1 MFIFFS
7 DSSSASNQSSH
18 PFAEPID
25 ATNESL
31 QNSVP
36 ESGENEW
43 EYLSHPLD
51 RRAESTSYSSN
62 AVGGK
67 CGDAKKS
74 CHAKRLSSPEFNPVI
89 VLVSPDESR
98 LTGLVFGSNYKPVRE
113 KFEVL
118 DVFHCLSEEKL
129 ADIAHRIHICL
140 NICGVDHSKRVIL
153 IQDAK
158 CFGSLNICRAFNK
171 ASQLYFVDRY
181 ALQYMPSVKILK
193 RFMDLPPSYVDV
205 SVDVN
210 SPREVVLMFNSDI
223 RQAEISSPS
232 STCCEEMASLC
243 SLKFRTQPVLG
254 TYASKRLFCS
264 RAASAKVVI
273 LNVPVES
280 SSGSLIF
287 ESSTLTPEDV
297 RNLRMTAAL
306 VVLPPCLSDDGLSK
320 MTAAF
325 LAAGAQSV
333 LTCPQSAI
341 TSESHSTF
349 FDYFIN
355 FLLSGDSSVCALRRA
370 QISLRCILE
379 FSDPIFWSDYRIVGR
394 DVRIKVTNSVD
405 ATALIKC
412 IGLPG
417 AASDQSCLVSIQK
430 NIADSAETTNIQV
443 SPPFMYCSENYFYLG
458 SSV

>member
-1 MFIFFS
+1 MPSPFTRYEFKYELESLVLLQDPKILVPPPPPETPCSSSDMKSWLQHCVPCLCCAYVRCNYCLFFLFIFFS

-18 PFAEPID
+18 PFAEPVD

-31 QNSVP
+31 KKSVP
-36 ESGENEW
+36 ENGENDG
-43 EYLSHPLD
+43 EYLSHPPD

-62 AVGGK
+62 PMCGK
-67 CGDAKKS
+67 RVDAK
-74 CHAKRLSSPEFNPVI
+74 AKRLSSPESNP
-89 VLVSPDESR
+89 
-98 LTGLVFGSNYKPVRE
+98 
-113 KFEVL
+113 
-118 DVFHCLSEEKL
+118 
-129 ADIAHRIHICL
+129 
-140 NICGVDHSKRVIL
+140 
-153 IQDAK
+153 
-158 CFGSLNICRAFNK
+158 SL
-171 ASQLYFVDRY
+171 
-181 ALQYMPSVKILK
+181 
-193 RFMDLPPSYVDV
+193 DV

-210 SPREVVLMFNSDI
+210 SPREVVLMFNSDL

-232 STCCEEMASLC
+232 STCCEKMASMC
-243 SLKFRTQPVLG
+243 SLKFKTQPILG
-254 TYASKRLFCS
+254 TYATKRLFCS
-264 RAASAKVVI
+264 RAPSAKVVI

-280 SSGSLIF
+280 SSGSLMF
-287 ESSTLTPEDV
+287 KSSILTPEDV

-341 TSESHSTF
+341 ISESHSTF

-370 QISLRCILE
+370 QISLHCILE

-394 DVRIKVTNSVD
+394 DVHIKVANPVD
-405 ATALIKC
+405 ASALIKC

-417 AASDQSCLVSIQK
+417 IASDQSCFVSIQK
-430 NIADSAETTNIQV
+430 NIADSAETTNIHV
-443 SPPFMYCSENYFYLG
+443 SPILCTALRFIFTWVLQFKTTVLVCYNWL
-458 SSV
+458 